1 MTSFEP
7 IVTTLDQVQVGDT
20 YIFSAGDGTWTSP
33 KTCNGLFVGGGSYRA
48 VILDRPAPWPDAP
61 LIRVLSGTVDG
72 GQVQPGTLAI
82 RGVDAGEYVLPT
94 GTLTCEGYEGDSITE
109 WEALTPVPHG
119 ALRTLLDAVRGMH
132 LDPDEETL
140 LRSAWSVLDEAE
152 REARN
157 D

>member
-1 MTSFEP
+1 MSSPAPWT
-7 IVTTLDQVQVGDT
+7 VGR
-20 YIFSAGDGTWTSP
+20 SS
-33 KTCNGLFVGGGSYRA
+33 
-48 VILDRPAPWPDAP
+48 PAPWPSAA
-61 LIRVLSGTVDG
+61 
-72 GQVQPGTLAI
+72 LA
-82 RGVDAGEYVLPT
+82 
-94 GTLTCEGYEGDSITE
+94 CEGYEGDSITE

-152 REARN
+152 RETRN

>member
-1 MTSFEP
+1 M
-7 IVTTLDQVQVGDT
+7 
-20 YIFSAGDGTWTSP
+20 
-33 KTCNGLFVGGGSYRA
+33 
-48 VILDRPAPWPDAP
+48 
-61 LIRVLSGTVDG
+61 
-72 GQVQPGTLAI
+72 
-82 RGVDAGEYVLPT
+82 
-94 GTLTCEGYEGDSITE
+94 
-109 WEALTPVPHG
+109 PHG